1 MNKTLIL
8 AAILILSG
16 SLRQANS
23 EFVLKERFGEADDT
37 YAACMFDIDND
48 SDLDYITN
56 YYSQTHKEYRYRIF
70 KNDGLGHLAPFA
82 TINKDNYFYS
92 SSNGITAKNEISK
105 LSSTLISISMGSG
118 DIDNDGDIDF
128 ISSKEGLTEI
138 YKNDGQ
144 GRFTLFESTG
154 GQGKVFV
161 GDLDKDGDQD
171 LISLCN
177 VYKND
182 GIGNFSYFENISS
195 LTARAIYS
203 AVGDVDNDGCPDFMC
218 ASVIGTNKGVLKT
231 YKNDGIGHFIYL
243 SSASIFGTIPINI
256 YDGEVL
262 TADIDKDGD
271 SDCIVRLA
279 FDNNSLRGPF
289 YHEGFVFKND
299 GTGNFVLFSSLSA
312 VSGSTEINDIDRDG
326 DMDLIVVNWYVWI
339 YANDG
344 TGIFALSKQIDVSRA
359 MIVSAV
365 DIDKDG
371 DIDLVLGGFG
381 YKNEVYEQI
390 NNFTPKIGLINFR
403 VYPNPTTSNAYFSF
417 KYEKPYNSG
426 KIQIFNIL
434 GEKIKELSVGPWLGY
449 DGNIITTWDIT
460 NRDNQK
466 AASGI
471 YLYWL
476 SLETDEGSIVSKIN
490 KLGVTR

>member
-182 GIGNFSYFENISS
+182 GIG
-195 LTARAIYS
+195 
-203 AVGDVDNDGCPDFMC
+203 
-218 ASVIGTNKGVLKT
+218 
-231 YKNDGIGHFIYL
+231 HFIYL

-390 NNFTPKIGLINFR
+390 NNFTPKIGLINFG

-417 KYEKPYNSG
+417 KYE
-426 KIQIFNIL
+426 
-434 GEKIKELSVGPWLGY
+434 
-449 DGNIITTWDIT
+449 T
-460 NRDNQK
+460 
-466 AASGI
+466 
-471 YLYWL
+471 
-476 SLETDEGSIVSKIN
+476 
-490 KLGVTR
+490 